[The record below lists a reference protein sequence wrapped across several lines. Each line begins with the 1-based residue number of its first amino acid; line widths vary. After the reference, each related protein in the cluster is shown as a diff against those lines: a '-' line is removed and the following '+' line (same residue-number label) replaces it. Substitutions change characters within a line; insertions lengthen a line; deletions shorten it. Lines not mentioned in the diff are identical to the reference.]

1 MKSNLKICTVVGTRP
16 EIIRL
21 SQVIN
26 KVSKNFNHVLINTNQ
41 NYDFELNKVFF
52 EEMKIAKPKY
62 NLKLKG
68 KTIEIWVGDDPENK
82 GFFNR
87 IEEHVAKFE
96 LPPLPYGKIF
106 ENQISQKIF
115 GPPGTGK
122 TTKLIG
128 LVEEAIKSG
137 VLPNDIAF
145 ISFSNG
151 AANVAKNRVS
161 EALPEFGKLDFPN
174 FSTMHSLAT
183 RVGQDAGKVL
193 MEEEHFK
200 AFDPQIDTWKEWTE
214 LGNPLGLVERFKHP
228 ILDALSYSIATCQ
241 PMNNRIFDLGEF
253 NEVTRRFAHQN
264 AANAAVDKVSYVL
277 NITSNQLM
285 MQFDDTPIDKQQE
298 FLDSLV
304 VKYVDEFNAYKN
316 TNNLINFD
324 DVITKVSGE
333 TFPDEL
339 IPTFDLL
346 IIDEAQDLT
355 LNLWIFA
362 KKLLGKSKTAYIAG
376 DDDQAIMIGIG
387 ASPETFVNL
396 KTTEPDNP
404 LENSHRISQAAR
416 DYVDRGVMPI
426 LEKLPGR
433 SGITWV
439 PNEKK
444 GSVNSGYRVVVSK
457 PGEEKNWVYR
467 EEFSPTSLLR
477 KVEQDYK
484 AAVANDKEAAVLFY
498 RDEGV
503 DYLKKFLFDK
513 KIAVNDGDTVFKKAA
528 DILTDGSLNI
538 LFEAVGRG
546 IISSEH
552 VFEPLETLE
561 TLRPRQILERLREA
575 SSGGSYLVPD
585 WLLMAP
591 TKATGERLSK
601 ALLDKK
607 IPHFYRNRPVLDAQ
621 TTKTKIRVQTV
632 HISKGDQAQNTA
644 IIVERFGDV
653 AMLVNDPRLAYVA
666 LTRSQNRMYARVVGN
681 NVLGDMKK
689 ARGQWP
695 AMAAKFEEMFPIG

>member
-1 MKSNLKICTVVGTRP
+1 MVKDKFIPKIATLLEVSVLEDKLKIETDIGGFKFFAFDIS
-16 EIIRL
+16 EDAIA
-21 SQVIN
+21 
-26 KVSKNFNHVLINTNQ
+26 
-41 NYDFELNKVFF
+41 LNC
-52 EEMKIAKPKY
+52 
-62 NLKLKG
+62 LKLKE
-68 KTIEIWVGDDPENK
+68 KTITIWVGNQAETE
-82 GFFNR
+82 GFFNK
-87 IEEHVAKFE
+87 IEEHIGEFE

-106 ENQISQKIF
+106 ENQTSQKIF

-122 TTKLIG
+122 TTQLIG
-128 LVEEAIKSG
+128 KVEEAIKSG

-161 EALPEFGKLDFPN
+161 EALPEFGTLDFPN

-183 RVGQDAGKVL
+183 RVGEDTGKVL

-214 LGNPLGLVERFKHP
+214 LGNPLGLVERFRHP

-253 NEVTRRFAHQN
+253 NDVTGKFRN
-264 AANAAVDKVSYVL
+264 PIAANRVADIVSHVL
-277 NITSNQLM
+277 NITSNELM
-285 MQFDDTPIDKQQE
+285 QQFDDTPIDKQQE
-298 FLDSLV
+298 FLDSLII
-304 VKYVDEFNAYKN
+304 KYVDEFNAYKN
-316 TNNLINFD
+316 TNSLINFD
-324 DVITKVSGE
+324 DVITKVSNE
-333 TFPDEL
+333 KFPENL

-362 KKLLGKSKTAYIAG
+362 KKLISKAKTAYIAG

-439 PNEKK
+439 PNDKK
-444 GSVNSGYRVVVSK
+444 GSVNSGYRGVISEA
-457 PGEEKNWVYR
+457 GEEKKWSIQ
-467 EEFSPTSLLR
+467 EFSTAALLR

-484 AAVANDKEAAVLFY
+484 ASFANDEEAAALFF
-498 RDEGV
+498 REEGV
-503 DYLKKFLFDK
+503 DYLKKLLFDN
-513 KIAVNDGDTVFKKAA
+513 KIYLNDADIVFKKAA
-528 DILTDGSLNI
+528 DILTDGNLNI
-538 LFEAVGRG
+538 LFEGVGKG
-546 IISSEH
+546 DISPEY
-552 VFEPLETLE
+552 VFEPVEELKTVPLKYK
-561 TLRPRQILERLREA
+561 RNWMRDASA
-575 SSGGSYLVPD
+575 SSSYKVPD

-591 TKATGERLSK
+591 TKATGEKISK

-644 IIVERFGDV
+644 IVVEKFGDV

-666 LTRSQNRMYARVVGN
+666 LTRSQSRMYPRVVGD
-681 NVLGDMKK
+681 NVLSSMLGHRDDKWRLM
-689 ARGQWP
+689 AR
-695 AMAAKFEEMFPIG
+695 KFQEMFPIG